1 MNRRTD
7 SNSARAASQAPAR
20 RWRRGLVAAAAAVT
34 GIALLGGCGQV
45 IAGAQRAQPTATATP
60 GTVSAGSGCV
70 QAIPLV
76 QNALGVLQRLRRG
89 ALTGAGAKH
98 LLAADEAGIGRLART
113 TSETVLQ
120 ENTAELSDAFAA
132 FRVVIVDRNAPAYPD
147 TFTNLNGLL
156 SGFRQTC
163 PVTNP
168 DFAAGTQGWVPA
180 SANSALSRSA
190 TAHEGHWS
198 LRVANAGK
206 SPATAGFTDSPPWVS
221 TTLKGSEQIGLW
233 ARAVAGT
240 PTLTLQVREL
250 AGGTVVGSSQVTMR
264 LSSAFQFVGLTYQ
277 VRRPGTSRLSVTVSA
292 AGLAPGEAFLAD
304 DITIVRD

>member
-233 ARAVAGT
+233 ARAVTGT